1 MEKVELTKDE
11 LIKELNRMFIYGVGY
26 MGTAEKDTNGFLK
39 IDNKSADEL
48 LKKTVDRLIKENSKQ

>member
-1 MEKVELTKDE
+1 MKKVELTKDE
-11 LIKELNRMFIYGVGY
+11 LREELNRMFIYGVGY
-26 MGTAEKDTNGFLK
+26 MGTAEKDINGFLK